1 MEDLRENIDL
11 VNQNENRASA
21 ISFNPYAVY
30 LNGAPGIYGSPFEIN
45 LGHKKQVGKI
55 LQVQEN
61 TYKLVKFDYEGYD
74 GDLSVSISNGSKIE
88 YFLSRNYHDPN
99 CNEYEFYFDKSFFKI
114 RLPSTL
120 NSTMYM
126 KILAKSDTC
135 EFEIWFQ
142 CGPNK
147 NLMNQI
153 MSARHDDYNYEG
165 MHSQKIN
172 DRRYKPFQPVDN
184 VGLIHELRNMDIFA
198 QFDSTKRNIDQFGRE
213 SEYILPKLKN
223 HVSKNID
230 CVKYYPEVRDICQTV
245 SIERHN
251 TKTLE
256 AKIKKTRNH
265 EA

>member
-99 CNEYEFYFDKSFFKI
+99 CNEYCFEVPLFK
-114 RLPSTL
+114 
-120 NSTMYM
+120 
-126 KILAKSDTC
+126 
-135 EFEIWFQ
+135 
-142 CGPNK
+142 
-147 NLMNQI
+147 
-153 MSARHDDYNYEG
+153 
-165 MHSQKIN
+165 
-172 DRRYKPFQPVDN
+172 
-184 VGLIHELRNMDIFA
+184 
-198 QFDSTKRNIDQFGRE
+198 
-213 SEYILPKLKN
+213 
-223 HVSKNID
+223 
-230 CVKYYPEVRDICQTV
+230 
-245 SIERHN
+245 
-251 TKTLE
+251 
-256 AKIKKTRNH
+256 KIKYRRRRIFVATRQCAPLS
-265 EA
+265 EAPRYIHCGAP